1 MSAFRFYNKEQRS
14 IAALAASRRQLN
26 LVCLTACRGTGGIM
40 DRCRQHLLLRW
51 MIAVVAM
58 NVLGNNDKVVEA
70 DKLQVKNVTNRQEV
84 IPYDGKGTSINKL
97 VIERNQITL
106 NEQDRLALA
115 HFPKLV
121 ELHLDNNLVTNIPAH
136 YFSVAPHLRVLSL
149 SGNMIHSLDS
159 ESFSGLN
166 DLTELDL
173 SNNRLTSLP
182 SQLFRG
188 IKHLQVLKL
197 QGNPWNC
204 SCPLL
209 SSIREIKATGVRFAG
224 PPTKCVSPKRQAGKD
239 LLEAAAKCY
248 PSPPPSSTADPKNP
262 VNFQQHQVSITLP
275 KTTLTSSTTKNLGI
289 NKGRTV
295 SIIYVDVQIKHN
307 LMDTSLFPIST
318 LQPQLDQTPVL
329 GNTWKFTA
337 CVAASTLCIFML
349 IVGAIKGP
357 SWYKLFHNYRHKR
370 LQQEEDGREDTV
382 STVFSETGRHVSHQ
396 TFTFKQDDGQVEEE
410 EEEDGYFEDPYIK
423 REE

>member
-14 IAALAASRRQLN
+14 IAALAALRRQLN
-26 LVCLTACRGTGGIM
+26 LVCLTARRGTGGIM

-58 NVLGNNDKVVEA
+58 NVLGNNAKVVEA

-97 VIERNQITL
+97 VIEKNQITL

-121 ELHLDNNLVTNIPAH
+121 ELHLDDNLVTNIPAH

-166 DLTELDL
+166 DLTELNL
-173 SNNRLTSLP
+173 SNNLLTSLP

-188 IKHLQVLKL
+188 LKHLQVLKL

-209 SSIREIKATGVRFAG
+209 SSIREIKETGVRFAG

-239 LLEAAAKCY
+239 LLEATAKCY
-248 PSPPPSSTADPKNP
+248 PSPPPSSSSTADPKNP
-262 VNFQQHQVSITLP
+262 VNFQQHQVPITLP

-289 NKGRTV
+289 NK
-295 SIIYVDVQIKHN
+295 
-307 LMDTSLFPIST
+307 
-318 LQPQLDQTPVL
+318 DQTPVL

>member
-289 NKGRTV
+289 NK
-295 SIIYVDVQIKHN
+295 
-307 LMDTSLFPIST
+307 
-318 LQPQLDQTPVL
+318 DQTPVL